1 VISLTAGKEG
11 FAMVIKCR
19 TVLLFAAAVSL
30 LGGTAYAQD
39 EPTLGD
45 LARQQRQQKEKSKTA
60 ASKDA
65 QPSKVITNEQLS
77 EHATEAARPVKTSE
91 KEKET
96 PQADSAEGAK
106 QPAEYW
112 TSKIQVQKSQIT
124 SLESQVSELRDSIQ
138 FAPANCVANCVAWNQ
153 HQKEKQQQLEQM
165 QAQLA
170 DQKKQLEENQDS
182 ARKQGYGSAVYDP

>member
-1 VISLTAGKEG
+1 
-11 FAMVIKCR
+11 MVIKCR
-19 TVLLFAAAVSL
+19 SMLLFAAAVSL
-30 LGGTAYAQD
+30 LGGTVCAQD
-39 EPTLGD
+39 APTLGD

-77 EHATEAARPVKTSE
+77 EHATEASRPVKTSE
-91 KEKET
+91 KEKEKET
-96 PQADSAEGAK
+96 PQAASADDAK

-124 SLESQVSELRDSIQ
+124 SLQSQVSELRDSIQ

-165 QAQLA
+165 QAQLE
-170 DQKKQLEENQDS
+170 DLKKQLEENQDS